1 MKKLKIFSRR
11 IVCQL
16 SLWYHKRKV
25 RKCNETVI
33 MKEGLYMERI
43 ITKASDLLEKY
54 EMAIAPPIDLEV
66 ICKGE
71 NISIYA
77 IDLSEL
83 EKKHERTVSGVLLVK
98 EQEKTIVVNKNDVPE
113 RQRFTVA
120 HELGHYFLHFD
131 KNSSEEN
138 VLISFRGERNKEEY
152 QADMFAAEL
161 LMPEELL
168 RTRYEDL
175 AVPYVSTLAKQFNV
189 SSAAMRY
196 RLDTLNM
203 RYISL

>member
-1 MKKLKIFSRR
+1 
-11 IVCQL
+11 
-16 SLWYHKRKV
+16 
-25 RKCNETVI
+25 